1 VSRRY
6 AKSVF
11 QTENTTKVNSMKFKL
26 HLGQLL
32 ASAALLTSL
41 QSLPAAGG
49 MLEEYQ
55 LDSAT
60 TAFSLVDLKDN
71 TTQLADYRGKV
82 LLVNFWASWCPPCIK
97 EMPSL
102 QRLQQQLDDKPFTI
116 LAINVGEPKYKVWK
130 FAQLINL
137 TLPVLLDPESDTF
150 YAWNS
155 TILPTSFLL
164 DRQGRVLYRA
174 QGDVKWD
181 SEDIVSLINRLL
193 AEPETSQE

>member
-116 LAINVGEPKYKVWK
+116 LTINVGEPKYKVWK

>member
-1 VSRRY
+1 
-6 AKSVF
+6 
-11 QTENTTKVNSMKFKL
+11 MKFKL
-26 HLGQLL
+26 HLRQLL

-55 LDSAT
+55 LDSAS

-102 QRLQQQLDDKPFTI
+102 QRLQQQLDDEPFTI
-116 LAINVGEPKYKVWK
+116 LTINVGEPKYKVWK

-174 QGDVKWD
+174 QGDLKWD

-193 AEPETSQE
+193 AEPETSPE